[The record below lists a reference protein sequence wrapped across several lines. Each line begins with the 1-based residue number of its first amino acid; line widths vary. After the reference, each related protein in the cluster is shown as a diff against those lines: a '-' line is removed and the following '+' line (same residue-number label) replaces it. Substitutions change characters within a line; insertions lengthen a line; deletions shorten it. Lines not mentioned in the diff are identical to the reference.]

1 VSEQTI
7 LWLRRAAFV
16 IGFLSAV
23 AVIIGL
29 ANYATDAGMRYG
41 MTSEDKVVL
50 GSEGIMALGFLL
62 SGHNALLKGQKGWLE
77 GLGALIIVGGYIRL
91 MSATSPAW
99 GHHLLLISAL
109 LFFVCFSFE
118 RRNKSLLKSNTA
130 SSTE

>member
-1 VSEQTI
+1 MSEQTI
-7 LWLRRAAFV
+7 LWLRRLAFV

-23 AVIIGL
+23 AVIISL

-77 GLGALIIVGGYIRL
+77 SLGALIVFGGYIRL
-91 MSATSPAW
+91 MTVMSQADLLSA
-99 GHHLLLISAL
+99 G
-109 LFFVCFSFE
+109 V
-118 RRNKSLLKSNTA
+118 
-130 SSTE
+130 